1 MSTLRLWSWH
11 LSPFSAKVRVAFA
24 EKGIP
29 LELVEVDPA
38 NRPARLREL
47 NPNGRVPV
55 LELDGA
61 ALRESTVICEW
72 LEETHPDPPLWP
84 SDVTERGVGRG
95 LLRWVDDELTVNYFL
110 SMRKAT
116 FGVDSTDHPDVVT
129 HMRERLVRRWPVTEE
144 LLGRRDGT
152 WLLGGEKPTLAD
164 LAATPLAVRVGR
176 WTPELAPDP
185 ERCPRTVAW
194 LAALGERPSAA
205 EVPRK
210 GEPLR

>member
-1 MSTLRLWSWH
+1 MSTLRLWSWT
-11 LSPFSAKVRVAFA
+11 LSPFAAKVRVAFA

-38 NRPARLREL
+38 HRPARLREL

-72 LEETHPDPPLWP
+72 LEETHPDPSLWP
-84 SDVTERGVGRG
+84 QDATERAVGRG

-110 SMRKAT
+110 SMRKAA
-116 FGVDSTDHPDVVT
+116 FGVDSTDHPDAVT
-129 HMRERLVRRWPVTEE
+129 HLRERLVRRWPVAEE
-144 LLGRRDGT
+144 LLGRREGT
-152 WLLGGEKPTLAD
+152 WLLGGENPTLAD

-176 WTPELAPDP
+176 WTPELAPDA

-205 EVPRK
+205 EVRRK
-210 GEPLR
+210 GEPAS